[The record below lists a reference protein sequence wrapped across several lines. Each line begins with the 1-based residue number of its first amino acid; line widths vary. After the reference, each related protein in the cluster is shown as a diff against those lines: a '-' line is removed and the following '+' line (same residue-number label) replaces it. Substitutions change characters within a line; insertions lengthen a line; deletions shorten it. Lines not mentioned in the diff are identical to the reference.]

1 MRIYRFDPEV
11 GKEDD
16 QFGSLKAIIARVVQ
30 MDDEAKINAIYL
42 QPNKSMSHQQAM
54 TQQLF
59 LIVKGNGWVRSKS
72 DKILAITEG
81 QAMLWEKDEW
91 HESGTEN
98 GMTAVIIETVNIQ
111 PAELM
116 PLLQEDEL

>member
-1 MRIYRFDPEV
+1 MKIFRFEPEA

-59 LIVKGNGWVRSKS
+59 LLVKGNGWVRSES

>member
-59 LIVKGNGWVRSKS
+59 LIVKGNGWVRSES

-111 PAELM
+111 PVELM

>member
-11 GKEDD
+11 GKENG

-42 QPNKSMSHQQAM
+42 QPNKSISHQQAM

-59 LIVKGNGWVRSKS
+59 LIVKGNGWVRSES

-81 QAMLWEKDEW
+81 QAILWEKDEW

-111 PAELM
+111 PVELM